1 MLPGRNI
8 VSGADTHVPPD
19 SLGFGA
25 ILRDHHFKRTFA
37 VIAGLFPGPLPA
49 PVFEAGG
56 GELSPLPG
64 VRSVA
69 VRVQSGYVFLI
80 VFDFSDFPFAAQVR
94 AIRPGRLIVC
104 HATHYGAGVGQG
116 DVTPD
121 VLAGLDDARRAG
133 VHVVRAS
140 RVPGGTVIA
149 NGAIRDD
156 EHDFVAADTLN
167 PQKARVL
174 LMLALTAT
182 DDRREIQRIFDQ
194 Y

>member
-1 MLPGRNI
+1 MTPVIRTERLLLREWREADKLPYSLLNGDAEQLQMLLGIWTERDALGVGFRPHVKTSKCTPVALAQLAAGARGI
-8 VSGADTHVPPD
+8 VN
-19 SLGFGA
+19 
-25 ILRDHHFKRTFA
+25 
-37 VIAGLFPGPLPA
+37 
-49 PVFEAGG
+49 
-56 GELSPLPG
+56 
-64 VRSVA
+64 
-69 VRVQSGYVFLI
+69 
-80 VFDFSDFPFAAQVR
+80 
-94 AIRPGRLIVC
+94 
-104 HATHYGAGVGQG
+104 AGVGQG

-182 DDRREIQRIFDQ
+182 DGRREIQRIFDQ